1 MLSWSACLV
10 ESEAPSAGKPSGLG
24 DEEHG
29 DVLLVRTIS
38 DASTAGFSAAT
49 CAENEEAVLYGDEI
63 IEVSSPGRRDA
74 PFGQWPSSN
83 GSPCVLHLS
92 GEQDRAEEPQVP
104 APATAEEPE
113 CGDWFEDPL
122 SDEFLPVFLSA
133 EDGPMRGHE
142 PGPGPGPGLEH
153 EPGPG
158 PGQCCGKARATEGK
172 TRTAEGCTRCR
183 FLPGVPAP

>member
-24 DEEHG
+24 DE
-29 DVLLVRTIS
+29 DPP
-38 DASTAGFSAAT
+38 GFSAAT

-133 EDGPMRGHE
+133 EDGLAEVWALRGE
-142 PGPGPGPGLEH
+142 
-153 EPGPG
+153 
-158 PGQCCGKARATEGK
+158 
-172 TRTAEGCTRCR
+172 
-183 FLPGVPAP
+183 

>member
-83 GSPCVLHLS
+83 GRAQRARPLGTGGPPSSSSRSPPSRMEDSSYQDGGLS
-92 GEQDRAEEPQVP
+92 SSSSSSSSFSSTCFSFSSCSPSSSSRSSSSS
-104 APATAEEPE
+104 T
-113 CGDWFEDPL
+113 
-122 SDEFLPVFLSA
+122 SSSSS
-133 EDGPMRGHE
+133 
-142 PGPGPGPGLEH
+142 
-153 EPGPG
+153 
-158 PGQCCGKARATEGK
+158 
-172 TRTAEGCTRCR
+172 
-183 FLPGVPAP
+183 

>member
-1 MLSWSACLV
+1 MSCLLPEEGAAAKRGV
-10 ESEAPSAGKPSGLG
+10 CSES
-24 DEEHG
+24 EEHG

-133 EDGPMRGHE
+133 EDGLAEVWALRGE
-142 PGPGPGPGLEH
+142 
-153 EPGPG
+153 
-158 PGQCCGKARATEGK
+158 
-172 TRTAEGCTRCR
+172 
-183 FLPGVPAP
+183 